1 MTNLQKHDGMFTGV
15 LHEEFLEVV
24 AGGREDDLVALE
36 AASVAGEGDVSEG
49 LGVEQPLEHREHV
62 CLVLGPAEAE
72 HLRQRV
78 QPRDGQLRQQTENNK
93 HNQSLVAG
101 DIFRGFTLI

>member
-15 LHEEFLEVV
+15 VHEEFLEVI

-36 AASVAGEGDVSEG
+36 AASVAGEGDVCEG

-62 CLVLGPAEAE
+62 GLVLGPAQAE
-72 HLRQRV
+72 HLGQRV

-93 HNQSLVAG
+93 HNQSLVAA
-101 DIFRGFTLI
+101 DFIRGFTSE